1 MADTVP
7 EAFPSGAQV
16 DTQVPADP
24 AGRRTVARRPLVER
38 RASTRAANR
47 PPRLSHRV
55 VERRYRDNLNSQ
67 IDTFSSK
74 LPTLRD
80 SVACSLDVD
89 DVNL

>member
-1 MADTVP
+1 MADTIP

-16 DTQVPADP
+16 DTQVTADP
-24 AGRRTVARRPLVER
+24 ADRRTVARRPLVER

-47 PPRLSHRV
+47 PPRLPHRV

-67 IDTFSSK
+67 IDTLSSK